1 MSAGKHGATR
11 KPADRL
17 RQILSIARRRFAEQG
32 FDGAS
37 LGQIATDTG
46 IRKAS
51 LYYYFSTKEAL
62 YAAVLDEIVFN
73 LRDRIRAAMEGQD
86 GYVSALDSLGTHI
99 VDYLGRNRESANLLV
114 REMIGPGY
122 YRRGAGREAIEG
134 TLDETAGFL
143 RKGMDAGAFRRQDE
157 RHLALTIIGLH
168 LYYFAAPDASRH
180 LIGGSIFTRV
190 RIGERREALTRHV
203 RLLCLAPDETLT
215 PC

>member
-1 MSAGKHGATR
+1 MSTGKHGAKR
-11 KPADRL
+11 KAADRL
-17 RQILSIARRRFAEQG
+17 GQILSIARRRFAEQG

-51 LYYYFSTKEAL
+51 LYYYFSTKDAL

-73 LRDRIRAAMEGQD
+73 LRDRIRAAMEGQV

-99 VDYLGRNRESANLLV
+99 VDYLGRNREAANLLV

-122 YRRGAGREAIEG
+122 YLRGAWREAIEG

-157 RHLALTIIGLH
+157 SHLALTIIGLH
-168 LYYFAAPDASRH
+168 LYYFAAPEVSRH
-180 LIGGSIFTRV
+180 LIGGSIFTRA
-190 RIGERREALTRHV
+190 RISERREALTRHV
-203 RLLCLAPDETLT
+203 RLLCLAPDEILT
-215 PC
+215 PG